1 MARRRYY
8 RGSDFRRALSIAELR
23 EMAKRR
29 LPAFALE
36 FLESG
41 GEDEITLA
49 WNRDVFRSYRF
60 VPRTLVNTSG
70 CNIKASYCGKDYPS
84 PLIVGPSGHNNMMRG
99 GGDTHLARAT
109 AAEGIPYTLSTLSNT
124 RLEKLAQDHNGTLW
138 MQLYVFKDRALTDDI
153 VKRAER
159 AGYDS
164 LVFTTDANVFGW
176 REWDRRRFRAPGQ
189 LSYRDM
195 IDAVMHP
202 KWFMDVMVPNGVPPI
217 ANVVDFFPPN
227 ARDTKSAVSIVPT
240 LFAPT
245 IDWDTVKELR
255 DRWKGTLIIKGVLS
269 VDDALLAAAAGVD
282 GIILSNHGG
291 RHLDT
296 CISPMEILPEVVDRI
311 GDRISVIIDSGFRR
325 GSDVVKAMAL
335 GAHAVMIGRAA
346 LYGLV
351 AGGEAGVSHSI
362 RLLNEEITRVLGM
375 IGCPSLGA
383 LDRSYLT
390 SNPSYAGHGPLSD
403 L

>member
-8 RGSDFRRALSIAELR
+8 PGCDFRKALSIAELR
-23 EMAKRR
+23 EIAKRR
-29 LPAFALE
+29 LPGFALE

-60 VPRTLVNTSG
+60 VPRTLVNTSD
-70 CNIKASYCGKDYPS
+70 CNIKASYCGKEYPS

-99 GGDTHLARAT
+99 DGDTHLARAT

-124 RLEKLAQDHNGTLW
+124 RLEKLAERHNGSLW

-153 VKRAER
+153 IKRADD
-159 AGYDS
+159 AGYES

-176 REWDRRRFRAPGQ
+176 REWDRRRFRGPGQ

-195 IDAVMHP
+195 VDAVMHP
-202 KWFMDVMVPNGVPPI
+202 TWFWDVMVPNGVPPI

-245 IDWDTVKELR
+245 IDWESVRELR
-255 DRWKGTLIIKGVLS
+255 GRWKRKLIIKGILS
-269 VDDALLAAAAGVD
+269 VEDAVRAAEEAVD
-282 GIILSNHGG
+282 GVILSNHGG

-296 CISPMEILPEVVDRI
+296 CISPMEILPEVVRRT
-311 GDRISVIIDSGFRR
+311 GDRMSIIIDSGFRR

-335 GAHAVMIGRAA
+335 GADAVMIGRAA
-346 LYGLV
+346 LYGMV
-351 AGGEAGVSHSI
+351 AGGEAGVSHAI
-362 RLLNEEITRVLGM
+362 RLLNDEIKRVLGM
-375 IGCPSLGA
+375 IGCPSLA
-383 LDRSYLT
+383 DLDETYLT
-390 SNPSYAGHGPLSD
+390 SNPSYVGHGPLSD